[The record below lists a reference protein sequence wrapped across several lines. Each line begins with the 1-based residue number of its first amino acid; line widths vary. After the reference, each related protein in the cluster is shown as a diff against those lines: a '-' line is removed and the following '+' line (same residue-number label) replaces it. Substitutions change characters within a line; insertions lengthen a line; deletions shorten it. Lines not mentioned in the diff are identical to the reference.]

1 MEGYKPSK
9 NDGSS
14 DITKP
19 EKMPISFSDRD
30 RTFTGTDVALPMVI
44 KLQIANK
51 IVLRVSVNESSESN
65 ILYMSAFLKMGLS
78 ESMLKPLE
86 AYLKGTFGDG
96 VPVKGYIDLDTT
108 FGKGENAKMLKVRYV
123 VIDSW
128 SVYNVVIGMP
138 VVAELR
144 AVISIVH
151 LKMKYPIGDG
161 MVGVVMADLD
171 MAKKCHEMCPHYVG

>member
-1 MEGYKPSK
+1 
-9 NDGSS
+9 
-14 DITKP
+14 
-19 EKMPISFSDRD
+19 
-30 RTFTGTDVALPMVI
+30 
-44 KLQIANK
+44 
-51 IVLRVSVNESSESN
+51 
-65 ILYMSAFLKMGLS
+65 MGLS

-86 AYLKGTFGDG
+86 AYLKGNLGAG

-108 FGKGENAKMLKVRYV
+108 FGKGENAKMLKVRYL

-138 VVAELR
+138 VVAELG

>member
-1 MEGYKPSK
+1 
-9 NDGSS
+9 
-14 DITKP
+14 
-19 EKMPISFSDRD
+19 
-30 RTFTGTDVALPMVI
+30 MVI
-44 KLQIANK
+44 KLQITNN
-51 IVLRVSVNESSESN
+51 IVSRVSVNESSLAN

-86 AYLKGTFGDG
+86 AYLNGTIGGG
-96 VPVKGYIDLDTT
+96 VPIKGYIDLDTT
-108 FGKGENAKMLKVRYV
+108 IGKGENAKMMKVRYL

-138 VVAELR
+138 VVAELG
-144 AVISIVH
+144 AVISTVH

-171 MAKKCHEMCPHYVG
+171 MAKKCHQMCPHYLS